1 MGFRAAA
8 PPLESLK
15 FPLAGP
21 PGKKKEEG
29 GWERPLGGVEMWD
42 FPVYSVAPP
51 ALHLGVENA
60 RGSLPSLGSGPPT
73 RAHYSGHR
81 SREAAWYL

>member
-1 MGFRAAA
+1 
-8 PPLESLK
+8 
-15 FPLAGP
+15 
-21 PGKKKEEG
+21 
-29 GWERPLGGVEMWD
+29 MWD

>member
-1 MGFRAAA
+1 
-8 PPLESLK
+8 
-15 FPLAGP
+15 
-21 PGKKKEEG
+21 
-29 GWERPLGGVEMWD
+29 MWD

-81 SREAAWYL
+81 SRAAAWYLCAQSPVPLALAGVGVVLSTQGVLQGPEC